1 MLHCLPAF
9 PTSKNISHCIFLP
22 PNFVNMSNA
31 GATSAI
37 QHPLQATASAIA
49 GAGADPRPN
58 RTSLFQSAN
67 EGPAEIAAKIS
78 GVTLGGKRED
88 DAPYYTNNESIPWPD
103 PYVHSWH
110 LGRLSLPI
118 SLTMV

>member
-1 MLHCLPAF
+1 MLHCLPTF
-9 PTSKNISHCIFLP
+9 PTSNNIFQSFVLP
-22 PNFVNMSNA
+22 PKSVEMSNA
-31 GATSAI
+31 GATSAV
-37 QHPLQATASAIA
+37 QHPLQATAAAIA

-88 DAPYYTNNESIPWPD
+88 DATYFTNNEGIPWPD
-103 PYVHSWH
+103 PYV
-110 LGRLSLPI
+110 L
-118 SLTMV
+118 

>member
-1 MLHCLPAF
+1 MLHCLSTI
-9 PTSKNISHCIFLP
+9 PTSNDIFQRIILP
-22 PNFVNMSNA
+22 PQPVEMSNA
-31 GATSAI
+31 GATSAM

-88 DAPYYTNNESIPWPD
+88 DAPYFTNNEGIPWPD
-103 PYVHSWH
+103 PYV
-110 LGRLSLPI
+110 L
-118 SLTMV
+118 

>member
-1 MLHCLPAF
+1 MLHCLPTF
-9 PTSKNISHCIFLP
+9 PTSNNIFQSFVLP
-22 PNFVNMSNA
+22 PNSVEMSNA
-31 GATSAI
+31 GATSAV

-88 DAPYYTNNESIPWPD
+88 DATYFTNNEGIPWPD
-103 PYVHSWH
+103 PYV
-110 LGRLSLPI
+110 L
-118 SLTMV
+118 

>member
-1 MLHCLPAF
+1 MSLRGRVVA
-9 PTSKNISHCIFLP
+9 LP
-22 PNFVNMSNA
+22 PHVSYFEQYFPKYRFATEICKMSNA
-31 GATSAI
+31 GATSAV

-88 DAPYYTNNESIPWPD
+88 DATYFTNNEGIPWPD
-103 PYVHSWH
+103 PYV
-110 LGRLSLPI
+110 L
-118 SLTMV
+118 

>member
-1 MLHCLPAF
+1 
-9 PTSKNISHCIFLP
+9 
-22 PNFVNMSNA
+22 MSNA

-88 DAPYYTNNESIPWPD
+88 DAPYYTNNEGIPWPD
-103 PYVHSWH
+103 PYVHLWG
-110 LGRLSLPI
+110 LERLSLPI
-118 SLTMV
+118 SLTVV

>member
-9 PTSKNISHCIFLP
+9 PTSKNISYCIFLP
-22 PNFVNMSNA
+22 PNSVNMSNA

-88 DAPYYTNNESIPWPD
+88 DAPYYTNNEGIPWPD
-103 PYVHSWH
+103 PYVHLWY
-110 LGRLSLPI
+110 LEKLVI
-118 SLTMV
+118 SLTVV

>member
-1 MLHCLPAF
+1 MLHCLPTF
-9 PTSKNISHCIFLP
+9 PTPKDISHCIFLP
-22 PNFVNMSNA
+22 PKSVKMSNA

-88 DAPYYTNNESIPWPD
+88 DAPYYTNNEGIPWAD
-103 PYVHSWH
+103 PYVYIW
-110 LGRLSLPI
+110 LLERLAI
-118 SLTMV
+118 SL